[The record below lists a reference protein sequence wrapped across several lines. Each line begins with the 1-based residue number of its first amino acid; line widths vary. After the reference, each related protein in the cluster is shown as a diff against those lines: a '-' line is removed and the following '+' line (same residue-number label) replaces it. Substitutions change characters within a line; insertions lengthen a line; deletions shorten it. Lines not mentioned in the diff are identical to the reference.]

1 MQTTSPPPPQDMSI
15 GELASAV
22 SSDAAEL
29 ARGEVRLAVKEL
41 QRKGAL
47 AGVGI
52 GLMGAAGITALFG
65 AAALVVTVIAAL
77 ALAMATWLAALIVAL
92 CLFFLAAVLG
102 LVGKKRTAR
111 ALPPV
116 PRRAVAG
123 AQQDI
128 SRVKEEIGK

>member
-1 MQTTSPPPPQDMSI
+1 MQTTSPPTPQEMSI

-41 QRKGAL
+41 QKKGAL

-52 GLMGAAGITALFG
+52 GMLGAAGITALFG
-65 AAALVVTVIAAL
+65 VAALITTVIAAL
-77 ALAMATWLAALIVAL
+77 AVAMATWLAALIVTVG
-92 CLFFLAAVLG
+92 LFFVAAVLG
-102 LVGKKRTAR
+102 LLGKKRTSR

-116 PRRAVAG
+116 PQRAVAG
-123 AQQDI
+123 AQDDI
-128 SRVKEEIGK
+128 SRVKEEIRK

>member
-1 MQTTSPPPPQDMSI
+1 MQTTSPPTPQEMSI

-41 QRKGAL
+41 QKKGAL
-47 AGVGI
+47 AGLGI
-52 GLMGAAGITALFG
+52 GMMGAAGITALFG
-65 AAALVVTVIAAL
+65 VAALITTVIAAL
-77 ALAMATWLAALIVAL
+77 AVAMATWLAALIVTVG
-92 CLFFLAAVLG
+92 LFFVAAVLG
-102 LVGKKRTAR
+102 LVGKKRTTR

-123 AQQDI
+123 AQDDV
-128 SRVKEEIGK
+128 SRVKEEIRK

>member
-1 MQTTSPPPPQDMSI
+1 MQTSSPPTPQEMSI
-15 GELASAV
+15 GQLTSAV

-41 QRKGAL
+41 QKKGAL

-52 GLMGAAGITALFG
+52 GMMGAAGITALFG
-65 AAALVVTVIAAL
+65 AAALVTTVIAAL
-77 ALAMATWLAALIVAL
+77 AVAMATWLAALIVTV

-102 LVGKKRTAR
+102 LVGKKRTKR
-111 ALPPV
+111 ALPPM

-123 AQQDI
+123 TQEDI
-128 SRVKEEIGK
+128 SRVREEIHR

>member
-1 MQTTSPPPPQDMSI
+1 MQTSSPPAPQEMSL

-29 ARGEVRLAVKEL
+29 ARGEVRLAIKEL
-41 QRKGAL
+41 QKKGTL

-65 AAALVVTVIAAL
+65 AAALTVTVIAAL

-92 CLFFLAAVLG
+92 GLFFLASVLG

-111 ALPPV
+111 ALPPT

-123 AQQDI
+123 AQDDI
-128 SRVKEEIGK
+128 SRVREEIRR